1 MPRNFVV
8 AVVRMRERH
17 CGEDTNRTVEGGRG
31 VVSLG
36 CEKRL
41 CVWEIKTF
49 LSRFQR
55 TSHHQTMEIHDFFI
69 YRKK

>member
-8 AVVRMRERH
+8 VVVRVRERH

-41 CVWEIKTF
+41 CVWEIKGVF
-49 LSRFQR
+49 GGCF
-55 TSHHQTMEIHDFFI
+55 
-69 YRKK
+69 